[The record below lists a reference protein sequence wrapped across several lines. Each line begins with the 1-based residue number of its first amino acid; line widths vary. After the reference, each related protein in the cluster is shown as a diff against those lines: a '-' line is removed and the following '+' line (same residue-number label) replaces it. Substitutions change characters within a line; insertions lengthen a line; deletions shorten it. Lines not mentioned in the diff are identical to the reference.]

1 MSLATAPLW
10 LSGILLVIVPTALA
24 MVGPVLARK
33 IVGLERLSTN
43 NEVAGFKFAV
53 VGVLYAVLLAFIVIV
68 VWQKF
73 SDAETDVSRE
83 AGAAATVYRL
93 TGGIDAQSRAALRG
107 DLTAYLNSAI
117 ADDWKAMAEGRS
129 SRKTTQALNA
139 LYAAALAY
147 QPTDSRGVAIMAEIL
162 DQLDKIIEARRA
174 RLVKSS
180 GTVPGVIWLVLFGG
194 AVLTIGF
201 TFFFGTENLRAQSL
215 MTGILTMLI
224 MSGLLII
231 VSIDRPFTGAVRVE
245 PDGLLVVIEDLN
257 RGGTG
262 VR

>member
-1 MSLATAPLW
+1 
-10 LSGILLVIVPTALA
+10 
-24 MVGPVLARK
+24 
-33 IVGLERLSTN
+33 
-43 NEVAGFKFAV
+43 
-53 VGVLYAVLLAFIVIV
+53 
-68 VWQKF
+68 
-73 SDAETDVSRE
+73 
-83 AGAAATVYRL
+83 
-93 TGGIDAQSRAALRG
+93 
-107 DLTAYLNSAI
+107 
-117 ADDWKAMAEGRS
+117 
-129 SRKTTQALNA
+129 
-139 LYAAALAY
+139 
-147 QPTDSRGVAIMAEIL
+147 
-162 DQLDKIIEARRA
+162 
-174 RLVKSS
+174 
-180 GTVPGVIWLVLFGG
+180 VIWLVLFGG